1 MAKKTNTE
9 KSYKKARNTAI
20 AATAIGIG
28 CGVIAYNS
36 GRKARELRPEAKSAK
51 ASRKIDRKSGRYN
64 R

>member
-1 MAKKTNTE
+1 MAKKTNRE

-28 CGVIAYNS
+28 CGVIAYKS
-36 GRKARELRPEAKSAK
+36 GRKAHELRPQAK
-51 ASRKIDRKSGRYN
+51 ADKATRRLDRNSGR

>member
-28 CGVIAYNS
+28 CGVIAYKS
-36 GRKARELRPEAKSAK
+36 GRKAYELRPQAK
-51 ASRKIDRKSGRYN
+51 ADKATRRLDRNSGR

>member
-28 CGVIAYNS
+28 CGVIAYKS
-36 GRKARELRPEAKSAK
+36 GRKAHELRPQAKADK
-51 ASRKIDRKSGRYN
+51 ASRKIDKKSGRY

>member
-28 CGVIAYNS
+28 CGVIAYKS
-36 GRKARELRPEAKSAK
+36 GRKAHELRPQAK
-51 ASRKIDRKSGRYN
+51 ADKATRRLDRNSGR

>member
-1 MAKKTNTE
+1 MAKKTNTK

-28 CGVIAYNS
+28 CGVIAYKS
-36 GRKARELRPEAKSAK
+36 GRKAHELRPQAK
-51 ASRKIDRKSGRYN
+51 ADKATRRLDRNSGR